1 MYSRLLHLPLQE
13 SRSFFLFGPRGTGKT
28 SWIKNQIHGAIYL
41 DLLKSETYLLL
52 QADPGRLE
60 NLIPPKFSGL
70 IVLDEVQKIPALLNE
85 VHRLIESFNYKFV
98 LTGSSARA
106 LRKKGVNLLAGRA
119 NTYSMYPLTVQELK
133 EDFNLEKSLQYGHLP
148 SVFSR
153 TNPYMYLKSYVKTY
167 LQEEV
172 RQEGLTRNISNFSRF
187 LEIISFSQGGVL
199 NITEIAREVSINRKV
214 VESYFHILE
223 DLLLAFSLPVFT
235 KHAKRRMLVHPKFY
249 FFDVGVYRAIRP
261 KGPLDSVEEIEGV
274 ALETLFI
281 QEIRAINEY
290 YQLGYEN
297 YYWRTNS
304 GLEVDVV
311 LYGER
316 GILAFEIKRS
326 KSIKGKDLSSLKEFN
341 SDYPQAKC
349 YFLYGG
355 ENREYYEGIEVIPFI
370 EALKGLPKLLG
381 VNLTL

>member
-13 SRSFFLFGPRGTGKT
+13 PRSFFLFGPRGTGKT
-28 SWIKNQIHGAIYL
+28 SWIKNQIQGAIYL

-133 EDFNLEKSLQYGHLP
+133 EDFNLEKSLHYGHLP